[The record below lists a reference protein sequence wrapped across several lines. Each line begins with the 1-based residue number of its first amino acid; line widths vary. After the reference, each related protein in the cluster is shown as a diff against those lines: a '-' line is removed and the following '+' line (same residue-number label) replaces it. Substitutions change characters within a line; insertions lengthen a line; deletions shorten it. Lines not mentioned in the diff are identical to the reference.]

1 MGELMTLPKSEILE
15 LLVQGHSEYKACEML
30 GIPMMS
36 MINELLVNT
45 EFAEQLQKARSIRAE
60 RWVNGIAELI
70 ISPTTGSTII
80 HDKDD
85 VPGVKLAID
94 TMKWLAKV
102 DNPQR
107 YGDKMDVNVE
117 TKNIYE
123 IKGLSVSEALDI
135 IKNDPFAPKDIDAEY
150 VVETRQNR
158 EVDDE
163 DML

>member
-1 MGELMTLPKSEILE
+1 MGDLITINKDEILS
-15 LLVQGHSEYKACEML
+15 LLVQGHSEYKACELL
-30 GIPMMS
+30 GIPMMTL
-36 MINELLVNT
+36 INELLEDT
-45 EFAEQLQKARSIRAE
+45 EFAEKLQKARNIRAE
-60 RWVNGIAELI
+60 KWVNGIAELI
-70 ISPTTGSTII
+70 ISPTTGTTII

-150 VVETRQNR
+150 VVQTKEIKDD
-158 EVDDE
+158 EDE

>member
-1 MGELMTLPKSEILE
+1 MGELMTLPKSDILE

-36 MINELLVNT
+36 LIGELALDT

-60 RWVNGIAELI
+60 RWANGIAELV
-70 ISPTTGSTII
+70 ISPHTGTTII

-94 TMKWLAKV
+94 TMKWLAKI
-102 DNPQR
+102 DNPTK
-107 YGDKMDVNVE
+107 YGDKVDINVE

-123 IKGLSVSEALDI
+123 IKGLTVSEALDI

-150 VVETRQNR
+150 VVQTKAIKDE
-158 EVDDE
+158 DDE

>member
-1 MGELMTLPKSEILE
+1 MGELMTLPKADILE
-15 LLVQGHSEYKACEML
+15 LLVQGHSEYKACEIL
-30 GIPMMS
+30 NIPMMS
-36 MINELLVNT
+36 LINELVVDT

-107 YGDKMDVNVE
+107 YGEKMDINVE
-117 TKNIYE
+117 SKNIYE
-123 IKGLSVSEALDI
+123 IKGLSVSEALEI

-150 VVETRQNR
+150 VVQTRIAK